1 MKKIITYVLLA
12 LSTSVAA
19 FAQKDKQAKT
29 ILDEVSHKY
38 QAYDAVKTDFTV
50 IVQNPQAG
58 VNETQTGTL
67 LAKTKTNQYRLTIYT
82 PAGSKAAPA
91 QEIISDG
98 KTLWTYTPKDKEVQ
112 VNDASNN
119 ADAMNPSQLFNLYQK
134 GYKYIFT
141 GEQKAAGKTLQV
153 VELTPT
159 DEKQSI
165 FKIRLLVDKIKKQI
179 YSALLFDKNGNRY
192 TYTIRSFT
200 SNASVAVATFTYNP
214 KEHPGVEVVDLR

>member
-1 MKKIITYVLLA
+1 MKKIFTYLLLTVSA
-12 LSTSVAA
+12 SAA

-38 QAYDAVKTDFTV
+38 QAYDAVKTDFSV
-50 IVQNPQAG
+50 AVQNPQAG
-58 VNETQTGTL
+58 VNETQAGTL
-67 LAKTKTNQYRLTIYT
+67 LARTKANQYRLTIFS
-82 PAGSKAAPA
+82 PGGSKAAPA

-98 KTLWTYTPKDKEVQ
+98 KTQWTYTPKDKEVQ
-112 VNDASNN
+112 VNDASGH

-134 GYKYIFT
+134 GYKYIYT
-141 GEQKAAGKTLQV
+141 GEQKVAGKALQV

-165 FKIRLLVDKIKKQI
+165 FKIRLLIDKVKKQI

-200 SNASVAVATFTYNP
+200 PNASVAGSTFTYNP